1 MVMTDFKVPENWG
14 KDTLTEFID
23 AAIQNTYS
31 VSVHYGNWFSAL
43 ERIDALF
50 NKFSSN
56 LLNPSSFYEPF
67 LFIRAHS
74 SYRGAVRL
82 STSGQLPEGYSIL
95 RGCLEYAL
103 YGFYFSKYPARI
115 QTWIERDESAA
126 GKRKARNELT
136 FGRMLS
142 ELEQSNTET
151 GKVARLL
158 YERTIDAGA
167 HPNRKTIT
175 LAMERRETED
185 SVFFSIAQLNT
196 AHEPLLLS
204 LKTSVQVGLCT
215 LKIFKLVFPERF
227 DILGISDAVEKI
239 SQTKI
244 DGLHL

>member
-1 MVMTDFKVPENWG
+1 MTELKIPENWG

-23 AAIQNTYS
+23 AANQNTYS
-31 VSVHYGNWFSAL
+31 VSVHYRSWFSAL

-50 NKFSSN
+50 DKFSSN
-56 LLNPSSFYEPF
+56 LLNRSSFYEPF

-74 SYRGAVRL
+74 SYRGAIRL
-82 STSGQLPEGYSIL
+82 STSGQLPEGYSLL

-103 YGFYFSKYPARI
+103 YGFYFSKYPTSI

-126 GKRKARNELT
+126 GKKKARNELA

-142 ELEQSNTET
+142 ELEQSNAET
-151 GKVARLL
+151 GKVARIL

-175 LAMERRETED
+175 LAMGRRETED
-185 SVFFSIAQLNT
+185 SVFFSIAQLNI
-196 AHEPLLLS
+196 AHEPLISS
-204 LKTSVQVGLCT
+204 LKTSVQVGICT
-215 LKIFKLVFPERF
+215 LKIFKLVFRERF
-227 DILGISDAVEKI
+227 DILGISDAIEKL